1 MAKQSVL
8 KLVIDDKEY
17 NDSLKEAQQGMLAFE
32 KAMEDAGGTF
42 ERVNKDVL
50 EYTRGIGQME
60 TKSKTVK
67 GRIGEMTNAFTEL
80 SARYNRLTDDEKNS
94 PFGEALKS
102 SLEQLKVRIQDGKR
116 ELEDINR
123 SLHTVEDSGQETGGV
138 MRQLADRFTVNVDAI
153 KVFDLGLKAAGST
166 LGVVKDAFFQSESS
180 IDEWGRTVKS
190 TEAAYD
196 VFLNTLNTGNWSS
209 FFDNLSTAV
218 RGARD
223 LYDALDRLGSV
234 DANNKAAIS
243 LVQAEISRLRLL
255 KQAGKDVDEQ
265 LKQAISRLSVLRA
278 ESVDARKE
286 AGQKMTY
293 ETISNRINAL
303 YTKED
308 RRRGVRLSDFDIT
321 KAAAD
326 IEVNGQ
332 AQFDKLRKRYQELN
346 KKAEYQYVT
355 STGGSITG
363 FSQGITQT
371 GLDFSKLTNSERAEY
386 IIAKAVT
393 EGETQIQEGLS
404 LYADAITQQVSN
416 ATEEFRYNRYTLT
429 GHNGGGGN
437 GTVTPKIK
445 VEATESLTE
454 LQLLEDQLKTV
465 ENSMRGYGKGTDD
478 WKAMNDEA
486 DSLRKKIN
494 EINGEGIQLVS
505 TESLSK
511 LQMLEDYLST
521 IYASMNSAET
531 HEDYAEMKAEAA
543 NVEKQIK
550 SIKGEDEPEKKTE
563 MTLADGISKMTGGIS
578 SMASGIQSL
587 GVELPKGLQ
596 DVLGGIQGVVSILTG
611 ISTLISAIEA
621 ISAADALI
629 PFHTGGVVRASSG
642 YRVPGNWGFDAVPA
656 LLTSG
661 ETVLTRAQ
669 AGNLA
674 AQLGERDRG
683 GVEMQPFVD
692 GERIFLGT
700 NNTLKRMG
708 KGEIVTTSMLRS
720 LGLMR

>member
-123 SLHTVEDSGQETGGV
+123 SLHTVENSGQETSGT
-138 MRQLADRFTVNVDAI
+138 MRQLADRFTINVDAM

-255 KQAGKDVDEQ
+255 KQAGKDVDDQ

-308 RRRGVRLSDFDIT
+308 RKRGVRLSDFDIT

-393 EGETQIQEGLS
+393 EGETQIQEGLA

-429 GHNGGGGN
+429 GNKGGGG
-437 GTVTPKIK
+437 GTGSEETLPVGST
-445 VEATESLTE
+445 AALTKQMQE
-454 LQLLEDQLKTV
+454 
-465 ENSMRGYGKGTDD
+465 
-478 WKAMNDEA
+478 
-486 DSLRKKIN
+486 LRKDQSLVTNTSEWQEYERQID
-494 EINGEGIQLVS
+494 EIRNNIKGLTGELAAIGVGGIAKAEGISFTDGIVKQVADAQKALKEKKLDMKIV
-505 TESLSK
+505 ESK
-511 LQMLEDYLST
+511 
-521 IYASMNSAET
+521 
-531 HEDYAEMKAEAA
+531 
-543 NVEKQIK
+543 
-550 SIKGEDEPEKKTE
+550 PEKKTE

-611 ISTLISAIEA
+611 ISTIISAIEA
-621 ISAADALI
+621 ISAVDVLK
-629 PFHTGGVVRASSG
+629 PFHTGGVVKAAGG

-692 GERIFLGT
+692 GEKIFLGM
-700 NNTLKRMG
+700 NNTSKRMG

>member
-123 SLHTVEDSGQETGGV
+123 SLHTVENSGQETGGT
-138 MRQLADRFTVNVDAI
+138 MRQLADRFTVNIDAM

-255 KQAGKDVDEQ
+255 KQAGKDVDDQ

-355 STGGSITG
+355 SAGGSITG

-393 EGETQIQEGLS
+393 EGETQIQEGLA

-429 GHNGGGGN
+429 GNKGGGG
-437 GTVTPKIK
+437 GTGSEETLPVGS
-445 VEATESLTE
+445 AAALTKQMQE
-454 LQLLEDQLKTV
+454 
-465 ENSMRGYGKGTDD
+465 
-478 WKAMNDEA
+478 
-486 DSLRKKIN
+486 LRKEQSLVTNTSEWQEYERQID
-494 EINGEGIQLVS
+494 EIRNNIKGLTGELAAIGVGGIAKAEGISFTDSIVKQVADAQKALKEKKLDLKPV
-505 TESLSK
+505 ESK
-511 LQMLEDYLST
+511 
-521 IYASMNSAET
+521 
-531 HEDYAEMKAEAA
+531 
-543 NVEKQIK
+543 
-550 SIKGEDEPEKKTE
+550 PEKKTE

-578 SMASGIQSL
+578 SIASGIQSL

-629 PFHTGGVVRASSG
+629 PFHTGGVVRAAGG

-692 GERIFLGT
+692 GEKIFLGT

-720 LGLMR
+720 LGLIR

>member
-102 SLEQLKVRIQDGKR
+102 SLEQLKVRIQDGKS

-123 SLHTVEDSGQETGGV
+123 SLHTVENSGQETGGV
-138 MRQLADRFTVNVDAI
+138 MRQLADRFTINVDAM
-153 KVFDLGLKAAGST
+153 KVFDLGLKAVNGALS
-166 LGVVKDAFFQSESS
+166 VAKDAFGASEANV
-180 IDEWGRTVKS
+180 DEWGRIVQS
-190 TEAAYD
+190 AHSVYD
-196 VFLNTLNTGNWSS
+196 GFLNALNTGDISG
-209 FFDNLSTAV
+209 FLGRIDEIVIA
-218 RGARD
+218 ARNA
-223 LYDALDRLGSV
+223 YDELDRLGTLQTIQKPEMSRQQTE
-234 DANNKAAIS
+234 N
-243 LVQAEISRLRLL
+243 SRLRQMIMTRRYIPKAEGFDWFGAGMKGGQLL
-255 KQAGKDVDEQ
+255 TDNQVRMLEVMLQNGMNKVVDLTKNEVKQSGRAIDAFYDSFAKDIGMTVDEFRRGTSSMEEFDRRVKGAQAYNDWQYQNSFVDIQTGKLISPRGGNPYAQFKGWDVFRVDGERYSQ
-265 LKQAISRLSVLRA
+265 LVNLILQRDQQVGQMYSMQSQAYRTMNRA
-278 ESVDARKE
+278 EGITSRIGGRGGRGGGGGGGGSVVEEPLPIGSAAALTKQMQELRKE
-286 AGQKMTY
+286 QNLVTNTS
-293 ETISNRINAL
+293 EW
-303 YTKED
+303 
-308 RRRGVRLSDFDIT
+308 
-321 KAAAD
+321 
-326 IEVNGQ
+326 Q
-332 AQFDKLRKRYQELN
+332 
-346 KKAEYQYVT
+346 EYQRQIDDIRNNIKGL
-355 STGGSITG
+355 TGELEAIGVG
-363 FSQGITQT
+363 G
-371 GLDFSKLTNSERAEY
+371 
-386 IIAKAVT
+386 IAKA
-393 EGETQIQEGLS
+393 EGISFTDSIVKQV
-404 LYADAITQQVSN
+404 ADAQK
-416 ATEEFRYNRYTLT
+416 ALKEKKLDL
-429 GHNGGGGN
+429 
-437 GTVTPKIK
+437 KI
-445 VEATESLTE
+445 VE
-454 LQLLEDQLKTV
+454 
-465 ENSMRGYGKGTDD
+465 
-478 WKAMNDEA
+478 
-486 DSLRKKIN
+486 
-494 EINGEGIQLVS
+494 
-505 TESLSK
+505 SK
-511 LQMLEDYLST
+511 
-521 IYASMNSAET
+521 
-531 HEDYAEMKAEAA
+531 
-543 NVEKQIK
+543 
-550 SIKGEDEPEKKTE
+550 PEKKTE
-563 MTLADGISKMTGGIS
+563 MTLAEGISKMTGGIS

-692 GERIFLGT
+692 GEKIFLGM
-700 NNTLKRMG
+700 NNTSRRMG